1 MSTPSVYYVEAIHPV
16 DATAG
21 VVTTNGGVTGQYI
34 SLKNVRYVWL
44 KLQFTQ
50 AVGHATAVTI
60 KQATAIAGTGVKTG
74 PTCNIWLNEAT
85 ATNDTLVAQTAG
97 TSVTLTNDIKKKMV
111 VIAVDPASLD
121 INNGFDVLGFSI
133 SDSSQATNFVCGSYE
148 CEMNYAQATPPTVL
162 TD

>member
-1 MSTPSVYYVEAIHPV
+1 MATPSIYYVEAIHPV

-21 VVTTNGGVTGQYI
+21 AVTTNGGVTGRYI

-50 AVGHATAVTI
+50 AVGHATVVTLT
-60 KQATAIAGTGVKTG
+60 QATAVAGTAVKTG
-74 PTCNIWLNEAT
+74 PVCNVWLNEDTAAT
-85 ATNDTLVAQTAG
+85 DTLVKQTSAA
-97 TSVTLTNDIKKKMV
+97 TVTLTNNVKKKMV

-121 INNGFDVLGFSI
+121 INNGFDVIGFTV
-133 SDSSQATNFVCGSYE
+133 SDSSQATNFVAGSYE
-148 CEMNYAQATPPTVL
+148 CEMSYAQATPPTVL